1 MLAREVTQR
10 PIKKIRL
17 SKSISSQSGKM
28 QYVRACINSDG
39 QVSPLS
45 DQESITTLSFTD
57 CLVLVNE
64 KDEKLSSG
72 DLVNVMMI
80 NQE

>member
-1 MLAREVTQR
+1 MLARQVIQR
-10 PIKKIRL
+10 PVKKIKL
-17 SKSISSQSGKM
+17 SKAISSVSGKM
-28 QYVRACINSDG
+28 QYVRANINSDG
-39 QVSPLS
+39 QVTPLS

-64 KDEKLSSG
+64 RDEKLNSG

>member
-1 MLAREVTQR
+1 MAFGRKNKDEK
-10 PIKKIRL
+10 IKL
-17 SKSISSQSGKM
+17 SKAISIVSGKM
-28 QYVRACINSDG
+28 QYVRANINSDG
-39 QVSPLS
+39 QVTPLS